1 MMLKRE
7 SFELKIML
15 SLAIKCLDYL
25 QEWLSMKKWNRM
37 DLFEINLLMT
47 SISSVLSNLPLR
59 EWFLTLKLCNTISN
73 EILRNN
79 EDQDQWLKQSL
90 STFVHQKKMCSFNT
104 TWMLQIDLKKS

>member
-1 MMLKRE
+1 
-7 SFELKIML
+7 
-15 SLAIKCLDYL
+15 
-25 QEWLSMKKWNRM
+25 M

-79 EDQDQWLKQSL
+79 EDQDQ
-90 STFVHQKKMCSFNT
+90 
-104 TWMLQIDLKKS
+104 